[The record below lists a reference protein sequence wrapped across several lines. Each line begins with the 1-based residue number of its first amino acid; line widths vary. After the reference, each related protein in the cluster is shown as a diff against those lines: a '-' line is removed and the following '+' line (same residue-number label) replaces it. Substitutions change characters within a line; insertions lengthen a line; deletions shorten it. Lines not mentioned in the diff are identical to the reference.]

1 MVAHLAE
8 GTASADGLDLI
19 FGVITIHISGKVATM
34 EVGGYGWAGV
44 RYLFSIVMK
53 RPPISRMGNKST
65 GYSIA

>member
-1 MVAHLAE
+1 M
-8 GTASADGLDLI
+8 I